1 MHTDA
6 TKLESLAI
14 TICNLEREQLKA
26 MTVKI
31 KDLKPHMRNLT
42 LTVKVVEKSQVVEY
56 RQKRYASAIVE
67 DETGRIKLNL
77 WREQVDQVK
86 EADVIRIPK
95 AFVHVKGKTV
105 QISTWSTIESV
116 DARITETREE

>member
-1 MHTDA
+1 
-6 TKLESLAI
+6 
-14 TICNLEREQLKA
+14 
-26 MTVKI
+26 MTLMI
-31 KDLKPHMRNLT
+31 KDLKLHMNNVT
-42 LTVKVVEKSQVVEY
+42 LIAKVVEKSQVVKR

-86 EADVIRIPK
+86 EGDIIKIPK
-95 AFVHVKGKTV
+95 AFVHFRGKTV

-116 DARITETREE
+116 DR